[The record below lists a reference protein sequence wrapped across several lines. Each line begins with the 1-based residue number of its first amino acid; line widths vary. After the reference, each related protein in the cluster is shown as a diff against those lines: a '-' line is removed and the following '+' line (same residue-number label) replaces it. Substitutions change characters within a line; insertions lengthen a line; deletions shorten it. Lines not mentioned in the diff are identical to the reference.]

1 MKIKVKEFYPNG
13 TSFYTGWTATIFFI
27 TFGNLPKASVDFTEA
42 RANLREIPE
51 DVSVRKPPL
60 KEEARRQTVT
70 NARE

>member
-13 TSFYTGWTATIFFI
+13 TSFYTGWVATIFFI
-27 TFGNLPKASVDFTEA
+27 TFGNLPKATVNSHKA

-60 KEEARRQTVT
+60 KRKSAAATDT